1 MELIGEEWPFK
12 CFIEMVE
19 DISLK
24 LFVRINFFQLIIASI
39 IIKKLSRL
47 MLNEIFFLI
56 KKSKYVKIYFLS
68 ICLFFFCSQR

>member
-24 LFVRINFFQLIIASI
+24 LFVGINFFELIIASM
-39 IIKKLSRL
+39 IIKELSKLIL
-47 MLNEIFFLI
+47 KEIFLLV
-56 KKSKYVKIYFLS
+56 KK
-68 ICLFFFCSQR
+68 

>member
-24 LFVRINFFQLIIASI
+24 LFVGINFFQLIIANI
-39 IIKKLSRL
+39 IIKKLSKL
-47 MLNEIFFLI
+47 MLKEIFLLV
-56 KKSKYVKIYFLS
+56 KK
-68 ICLFFFCSQR
+68 

>member
-24 LFVRINFFQLIIASI
+24 LFVGINFFELIIANM
-39 IIKKLSRL
+39 IIKELSKLIL
-47 MLNEIFFLI
+47 KEIFLLV
-56 KKSKYVKIYFLS
+56 KK
-68 ICLFFFCSQR
+68 